1 MCCRILELGKLS
13 RSYPLP
19 AYRSLLCQQMMT
31 NIDDF
36 SCFKC
41 PCQELCTRKKYDL
54 FILLLK
60 ILSIFFKV
68 CFCWYLVRR
77 IKFVNIVSGRKG
89 VCPPCDVWQG
99 SFTVETPR
107 GGESLVLHCRVRP
120 SVQAF
125 AIETIKTNF
134 KFSLYKASRFKKNSP
149 ISVKTFWHKNATS
162 S

>member
-13 RSYPLP
+13 RTYPLP
-19 AYRSLLCQQMMT
+19 AYRSWLCQQMMT
-31 NIDDF
+31 NID
-36 SCFKC
+36 
-41 PCQELCTRKKYDL
+41 DL

-89 VCPPCDVWQG
+89 VRPSCDVWKG
-99 SFTVETPR
+99 SFTVETPS

-125 AIETIKTNF
+125 AIETITGKTNI
-134 KFSLYKASRFKKNSP
+134 KFSLFKASRFKKKSP
-149 ISVKTFWHKNATS
+149 ISVKTFWLNNVTS

>member
-19 AYRSLLCQQMMT
+19 AYRSWLCQQMMT
-31 NIDDF
+31 NID
-36 SCFKC
+36 
-41 PCQELCTRKKYDL
+41 DL

-89 VCPPCDVWQG
+89 VCPSCDVWQG
-99 SFTVETPR
+99 SFTVETPS

-125 AIETIKTNF
+125 AIETITGKTNL
-134 KFSLYKASRFKKNSP
+134 KFSLFKASRFKKKSP
-149 ISVKTFWHKNATS
+149 ISVKTFWLKNVTS

>member
-19 AYRSLLCQQMMT
+19 AYRSWLCQQMMT
-31 NIDDF
+31 NID
-36 SCFKC
+36 
-41 PCQELCTRKKYDL
+41 DL

-89 VCPPCDVWQG
+89 VCPSCDVWQG

-125 AIETIKTNF
+125 AITSKTNL
-134 KFSLYKASRFKKNSP
+134 KFSLFKASRFKKKSP
-149 ISVKTFWHKNATS
+149 ISVKTFWLNNVTS

>member
-19 AYRSLLCQQMMT
+19 AYRSWLCQQMMT
-31 NIDDF
+31 NID
-36 SCFKC
+36 
-41 PCQELCTRKKYDL
+41 DL

-89 VCPPCDVWQG
+89 VCPSCDVWQG
-99 SFTVETPR
+99 SFTVETPS

-125 AIETIKTNF
+125 AIETITGKTNL
-134 KFSLYKASRFKKNSP
+134 KFSLFKASRFKKKSP
-149 ISVKTFWHKNATS
+149 ISVKTFWLNNVTS

>member
-19 AYRSLLCQQMMT
+19 AYRSWLCQQMMT
-31 NIDDF
+31 NID
-36 SCFKC
+36 
-41 PCQELCTRKKYDL
+41 DL

-89 VCPPCDVWQG
+89 VCPSCDVWKG
-99 SFTVETPR
+99 SFTVETPS

-125 AIETIKTNF
+125 AITSKTNL
-134 KFSLYKASRFKKNSP
+134 KFSLFKASRFKKKSP
-149 ISVKTFWHKNATS
+149 ISVKTFWFKNVTS

>member
-31 NIDDF
+31 NID
-36 SCFKC
+36 
-41 PCQELCTRKKYDL
+41 DL

-89 VCPPCDVWQG
+89 VCPSCDVWKG
-99 SFTVETPR
+99 SFTVETPS